1 MKKKLLF
8 LGALALSSL
17 SAFAQWTLPEVK
29 GSDLVPGDTCYIYN
43 KEAGAFLRGLGSG
56 NPYWGSRAGVSTEG
70 VDPFVIYPALKENV
84 KAGTEASNLYDIPW
98 LEEWDNE
105 TYIIGGY
112 AGHIDS
118 PRWDEIWFG
127 LMDYV
132 TIWVDRQHDA
142 NANVN
147 FFWNIEK
154 NDKGTYYIS
163 ISKKSTVLADPELYA
178 ELTVVDE
185 TTGEVTAAPVIVGG
199 EKLGVDLANADLVA
213 CFEGYND
220 GAALAYE
227 WIFVSKE
234 DYEAIDFEGFSRY
247 YEAISLK
254 NLIDESKAAYPSVD
268 FSAAEAVYNNTA
280 STLAE
285 LQAAKELVKKAILDF
300 QAGDASPANPK
311 DMTAAITN
319 PTFDEIDNFEG
330 WSGSGFAA
338 GGTKSTCA
346 ELYDKSSFN
355 TYQDL
360 QNLPMGV
367 YKVGVKGFYRA
378 GSIDNDWNTKDDPT
392 YRHAKLYARSGADS
406 LYTAI
411 PSLSAAARETQVAIP
426 TDNGET
432 AYYGVD
438 NGYGYYVPNTML
450 EFTYFKEAENST
462 IQEVSVLVPVNDN
475 KLRIGV
481 VKNAHIG
488 TDWCIVDD
496 FTLEYYGN
504 SLEAYVAWKDQML
517 TSVPTLDQLIPED
530 AIYNE
535 AYKTAYEDAINT
547 ANSAT
552 DIETITSAIQAINP
566 AIEALQANIIAYAA
580 WKAKVDEIEAYFAD
594 NSDLIGDSVDY
605 ITDYIGDETEPGE
618 YYPNGGAIYIAENAL
633 LTTEQITA
641 ELANVERWFQ
651 AAVRDGMAPGSDVSF
666 LLINPSFKDGF
677 NGWTYKAGA
686 VGGKADVCPNV
697 EVFENIV
704 DVYQVVEGVPAG
716 IYSINVQAF
725 ERPGANGSYD
735 GTEEALV
742 YLFMNEFQTP
752 VMNIAA
758 GALPE
763 EQAQDQVNCWTGAT
777 DWQVDYLFTSSDG
790 SVSGYVPNSMTGAS
804 YAFAGGRYVN
814 TCYGIVG
821 EDGVMKI
828 GLTSNGVKGGAAHW
842 VLWANFK
849 LIYEG
854 QNEDAIAAI
863 LESTIANVN
872 EYMNN
877 HSGEMNALAIN
888 NLGEA
893 LGNAEEAIGV
903 DYDTM
908 YGALTAL
915 NAAQAAAREHVTA
928 YAALTNAQMLM
939 DEAAAIYTE
948 TASIEALEA
957 YAATSDKLEDV
968 DNMTTE
974 EIIALT
980 DECNYVTA
988 AFKVPSTVSE
998 ATDENPVDLTTMIV
1012 NADFIEGAE
1021 VGWSYT
1027 KNGGN
1032 GPKYDN
1038 GYSGPGFEFWNGTV
1052 TNLAFDIYQT
1062 LSALPEGKY
1071 TLAADLA
1078 NSYNGQTP
1086 GTTGGRGVLYAT
1098 VIVGTDLTTYSVA
1111 VEPQT
1116 EDCTA
1121 KWNNYQVTFDV
1132 PAKAKVIVGTKSSG
1146 VMDARWYMGDTF
1158 TLTYYGAQSAK
1169 ENSGDFTGIES
1180 VESVEVISST
1190 YYTLGGAKVSAPVKG
1205 INIVKS
1211 VLSNGKV
1218 KVQKVFVK

>member
-43 KEAGAFLRGLGSG
+43 KEAGAFLRGLGEGGS
-56 NPYWGSRAGVSTEG
+56 PHWGSRAGVSTEG

-98 LEEWDNE
+98 MEEWDNE

-112 AGHIDS
+112 AGHIKS

-127 LMDYV
+127 LMDFG
-132 TIWVDRQHDA
+132 TIWVDRQNNA
-142 NANVN
+142 NENVN

-185 TTGEVTAAPVIVGG
+185 TTGEVTSAPVIVGG
-199 EKLGVDLANADLVA
+199 EKLGVDLANADLVT
-213 CFEGYND
+213 CFEGYNN

-268 FSAAEAVYNNTA
+268 FSAAEAVYNNTE

-285 LQAAKELVKKAILDF
+285 LQAAKEAVKKAILDF
-300 QAGDASPANPK
+300 QASDASPANPK

-319 PTFDEIDNFEG
+319 STFDEIGNFEG

-338 GGTKSTCA
+338 GGTTSTCA

-378 GSIDNDWNTKDDPT
+378 GSISNDWNTKDDPT
-392 YRHAKLYARSGADS
+392 FRHAKLYARSGADS

-411 PSLSAAARETQVAIP
+411 PSLSAAARETQVAIT

-481 VKNAHIG
+481 VKNSHIS

-504 SLEAYVAWKDQML
+504 SLDAYVAWKDQML
-517 TSVPTLDQLIPED
+517 AGVPTLDQLITED

-535 AYKTAYEDAINT
+535 AYKAAYEDAINT

-566 AIEALQANIIAYAA
+566 AVEALQANIAAYAA
-580 WKAKVDEIEAYFAD
+580 WKAKVDEVEAYFAEHD
-594 NSDLIGDSVDY
+594 DLAGDSVDY
-605 ITDYIGDETEPGE
+605 VVDYVGDESEPGE
-618 YYPNGGAIYIAENAL
+618 YYPNGGAIYIAENAP
-633 LTTEQITA
+633 LTTEQITE
-641 ELANVERWFQ
+641 ELANVENWFQ
-651 AAVRDGMAPGSDVSF
+651 SAVRTGMAPGSDVSF
-666 LLINPSFKDGF
+666 MLVNPSFKDGF
-677 NGWTYKAGA
+677 NGWTYKAGN
-686 VGGKADVCPNV
+686 VGGVASVCPNV
-697 EVFENIV
+697 EVYENV
-704 DVYQVVEGVPAG
+704 VEVYQTVTNVPAG

-725 ERPGANGSYD
+725 ERPAANGSYD
-735 GTEEALV
+735 GTEEAKV
-742 YLFMNEFQTP
+742 FLFMNDFQTP
-752 VMNIAA
+752 VMNIVAD
-758 GALPE
+758 ALPE
-763 EQAQDQVNCWTGAT
+763 DKAVDKENCYITEPSGQWPY
-777 DWQVDYLFTSSDG
+777 DYN
-790 SVSGYVPNSMTGAS
+790 VSGYGWVPNSMDGAS
-804 YAFAGGRYVN
+804 YTFAGGRYVN

-828 GLTSNGVKGGAAHW
+828 GLTSNGATAHW

-849 LIYEG
+849 LVYEG
-854 QNEDAIAAI
+854 EDEDAITAI

-893 LGNAEEAIGV
+893 LGNAEEVIGE
-903 DYDTM
+903 DYATM
-908 YGALTAL
+908 YGALVAL
-915 NAAQAAAREHVTA
+915 NAAQAAAKEHVAA
-928 YAALTNAQMLM
+928 YADLTNAQMLM
-939 DEAAAIYTE
+939 EEASAIYTE
-948 TASIEALEA
+948 TASIAALEA
-957 YAATSDKLEDV
+957 YAATSAKLEDV

-980 DECNYVTA
+980 EECNYVTA
-988 AFKVPSTVSE
+988 ALKLPADIVASDDAPLDMTSI
-998 ATDENPVDLTTMIV
+998 IV
-1012 NADFIEGAE
+1012 NPDFSTGDASGWTYEFDAISNLGYQGATYTNGEVSISQFIEG
-1021 VGWSYT
+1021 WRS
-1027 KNGGN
+1027 GN
-1032 GPKYDN
+1032 NPIGD
-1038 GYSGPGFEFWNGTV
+1038 GSIE
-1052 TNLAFDIYQT
+1052 QT
-1062 LSALPEGKY
+1062 LKALPAGTY
-1071 TLAADLA
+1071 VLAADINATDQGGTKETTAGFYLFA
-1078 NSYNGQTP
+1078 NEEGGKKFAIEVATGNGLPEHFELTINKETQES
-1086 GTTGGRGVLYAT
+1086 
-1098 VIVGTDLTTYSVA
+1098 DLTIGIMTLNA
-1111 VEPQT
+1111 AGNWLAA
-1116 EDCTA
+1116 D
-1121 KWNNYQVTFDV
+1121 N
-1132 PAKAKVIVGTKSSG
+1132 
-1146 VMDARWYMGDTF
+1146 F
-1158 TLTYYGAQSAK
+1158 TLTYYGTESAK
-1169 ENSGDFTGIES
+1169 VPAGDATGIES

-1190 YYTLGGAKVSAPVKG
+1190 YYTLGGAKVAAPVKG

>member
-98 LEEWDNE
+98 MEEWDNE

-185 TTGEVTAAPVIVGG
+185 TTGEVTSAPVIVGG
-199 EKLGVDLANADLVA
+199 EKLGVDLANADLVT
-213 CFEGYND
+213 CFEGYNE

-254 NLIDESKAAYPSVD
+254 NLIDESKATYPSVD

-411 PSLSAAARETQVAIP
+411 PSLSAAARETQVAIT

-517 TSVPTLDQLIPED
+517 AGVPTLDQLIPED

-725 ERPGANGSYD
+725 ERPAANGSYD

-893 LGNAEEAIGV
+893 LGNAEEALSE

-915 NAAQAAAREHVTA
+915 NAAQAAAREHVAA

-939 DEAAAIYTE
+939 DEASYIYTE

-957 YAATSDKLEDV
+957 YAATSAKLEDI

-980 DECNYVTA
+980 EECNYVTA
-988 AFKVPSTVSE
+988 ALKVPADITASDDAPLDMTSI
-998 ATDENPVDLTTMIV
+998 IV
-1012 NADFIEGAE
+1012 NPDFSTGDASGWTYEFAAITNIGYQGANYTNGEVSINQFIEG
-1021 VGWSYT
+1021 WRS
-1027 KNGGN
+1027 GN
-1032 GPKYDN
+1032 NPIGD
-1038 GYSGPGFEFWNGTV
+1038 GSIE
-1052 TNLAFDIYQT
+1052 QT
-1062 LSALPEGKY
+1062 LKALPAGTY
-1071 TLAADLA
+1071 VLAADICA
-1078 NSYNGQTP
+1078 NDQGGTKESTAGFYLFAEEEGGKKFAIEVATGNGLPEHFELTINKETQES
-1086 GTTGGRGVLYAT
+1086 
-1098 VIVGTDLTTYSVA
+1098 DLTIGIMTLNA
-1111 VEPQT
+1111 AGNWLAA
-1116 EDCTA
+1116 D
-1121 KWNNYQVTFDV
+1121 N
-1132 PAKAKVIVGTKSSG
+1132 
-1146 VMDARWYMGDTF
+1146 F
-1158 TLTYYGAQSAK
+1158 TLTYYGTESAK
-1169 ENSGDFTGIES
+1169 VPAGDATGIES

-1190 YYTLGGAKVSAPVKG
+1190 YYTLGGAKVAAPVKG